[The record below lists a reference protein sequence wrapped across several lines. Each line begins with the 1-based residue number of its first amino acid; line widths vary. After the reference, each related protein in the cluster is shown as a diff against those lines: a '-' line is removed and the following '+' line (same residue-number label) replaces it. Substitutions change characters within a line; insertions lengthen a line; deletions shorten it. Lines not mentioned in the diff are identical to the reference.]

1 MQLTICSANC
11 RGQDEN
17 ILYPNRHVVKNVAE
31 FKAAIENDHVCGV
44 FRGNRRSKG
53 NFIEADCLVM
63 DCDNDHSE
71 TPDDWITPESLETV
85 LESVCYII
93 APSRHDHVEKGGKSA
108 RPRFHVYFPH
118 KKITAHEEVRRLK
131 EAIQKALTFF
141 DKGALDAARFIYGH
155 SAEDVVWHEGD
166 VTIDFWFT
174 RRTIPE
180 GQRNNTLS
188 RFAGRVLKRYGVS
201 DKAHGIFLD
210 EAAKCDPPLPDEEL
224 EKIWNSACRFAKK
237 VQKEPGYISPEEY
250 GKSLKP
256 DDYSDIGQARVLAR
270 EYGNELRFTTAT
282 DYLRYN
288 GMYWEESRELA
299 IGATEEFLDLQLAD
313 AKDAV
318 EKAFQALCA
327 AGMTKEV
334 VNAGGKTL
342 EKQVGNDQREAYLAY
357 ISALAYK
364 AFVMKRRDM
373 KYIVSALQAAK
384 PLLLAR
390 PADLDKDAFL
400 LNCHDGTYDLKAG
413 MAGRRD
419 FSPDDLITKICNAA
433 PGDEGEEV
441 WKDFLYTVFEGDI
454 ELVDYVQKIC
464 GLAAVGAVYMEA
476 IIISYG
482 EGANGKSTFWNTIA
496 WVLGTYAGG
505 ISADALTVGCRRN
518 VKPEIAEVKGKRL
531 LIAAE
536 LEEGMRLST
545 STVKQLCSTDKIKG
559 EKKYKAPFDFTPS
572 HTLVLYT
579 NHLPRVGA
587 MDTGIWR
594 RLIVIPFNATISG
607 KSDIKNYAGY
617 LQKNAAPYI
626 LRWIIV
632 GAQKAI
638 RDNFSFRLP
647 RCVEDAI
654 NKYRRDSDW
663 LSHFMEECCET
674 GDDYHEKSGDVYSNY
689 RIYCAKTGEF
699 TRSTTEFYNALEQ
712 RGVKRLKRRDGNYIM
727 GLKLK
732 SSEADFC

>member
-1 MQLTICSANC
+1 MRLTICSANC

-17 ILYPNRHVVKNVAE
+17 ILYPNRHVVTNAAE

-71 TPDDWITPESLETV
+71 NPDDWITPESLETV

-93 APSRHDHVEKGGKSA
+93 APSRHNHVVKGGKAA

-131 EAIQKALTFF
+131 EAIQKEFAFF
-141 DKGALDAARFIYGH
+141 DTGALDAARFIYGH
-155 SAEDVVWHEGD
+155 PADDIVWHEGD

-174 RRTIPE
+174 RWTIPE

-224 EKIWNSACRFAKK
+224 EKIWNSACRFARK
-237 VQKEPGYISPEEY
+237 VQKEPGYISPEEF

-288 GMYWEESRELA
+288 GRYWEESRELA
-299 IGATEEFLDLQLAD
+299 IGAAEEFLDLQLAD

-318 EKAFQALCA
+318 EKAAQALCA
-327 AGMTKEV
+327 AGLAADA
-334 VNAGGKTL
+334 VNSGGKKL
-342 EKQVGNDQREAYLAY
+342 EKLIGADQRESYLAY
-357 ISALAYK
+357 ISAAAYK

-373 KYIVSALQAAK
+373 KYITSALAAAK

-400 LNCHDGTYDLKAG
+400 LNCQDGTYDLNS
-413 MAGRRD
+413 AGRRD
-419 FSPDDLITKICNAA
+419 FSPDDLITKICSTS
-433 PGDEGEEV
+433 PGDEGRELWER
-441 WKDFLYTVFEGDI
+441 FLYTIFEGDLDLI
-454 ELVDYVQKIC
+454 DYVQIIC
-464 GLAAVGAVYMEA
+464 GLGAIGKVYMEA
-476 IIISYG
+476 VIISYG

-496 WVLGTYAGG
+496 WALGSYAGG

-545 STVKQLCSTDKIKG
+545 ATVKQLCSTDQIKG
-559 EKKYKAPFDFTPS
+559 EKKYKDPFDFVPS

-579 NHLPRVGA
+579 NHLPKVGA
-587 MDTGIWR
+587 MDRGIWR
-594 RLIVIPFNATISG
+594 RLIVIPFSATISG
-607 KSDIKNYAGY
+607 KDDIKNYAAY
-617 LQKNAAPYI
+617 LQKHAGQYV
-626 LRWIIV
+626 LKWIIE
-632 GAQKAI
+632 GASKAI
-638 RDNFSFRLP
+638 KENFSPKLP
-647 RCVEDAI
+647 QVVEDAI
-654 NKYRRDSDW
+654 GRYRNDSNW
-663 LSHFMEECCET
+663 LGYFVEECCEI
-674 GDDYHEKSGDVYSNY
+674 GEDFVEKSGD
-689 RIYCAKTGEF
+689 
-699 TRSTTEFYNALEQ
+699 FYNAYRAFCMRTGDYIRDSATFYTAVEQ
-712 RGVKRLKRRDGNYIM
+712 AGFRRFRKTNGRFVGGVRLK
-727 GLKLK
+727 
-732 SSEADFC
+732 SEFSEA